1 MLYTESKFN
10 PDVDSEMVSQESPLA
25 LSDVLATGVVPPVI
39 SEEEYT
45 ELDSSKGLSRP
56 ADVFDA
62 LEAQENIHKAA
73 KASAA
78 KAVAENQST
87 TQNG

>member
-1 MLYTESKFN
+1 MLYTESKFDPN
-10 PDVDSEMVSQESPLA
+10 VDSEMVSQESPLA
-25 LSDVLATGVVPPVI
+25 LSDVLATGVVPASV
-39 SEEEYT
+39 SEDEYV

-62 LEAQENIHKAA
+62 IEMQSGIYKAAQASTA
-73 KASAA
+73 KAS
-78 KAVAENQST
+78 ENQST

>member
-1 MLYTESKFN
+1 MLYKEAIFDPN
-10 PDVDSEMVSQESPLA
+10 VDSEMVSQESPLA
-25 LSDVLATGVVPPVI
+25 LSDVLATGVVPAVI

-45 ELDSSKGLSRP
+45 ELDSGKGLLRP
-56 ADVFDA
+56 TDVFDA
-62 LEAQENIHKAA
+62 IEMQNGIQKAV

-78 KAVAENQST
+78 KASENQST